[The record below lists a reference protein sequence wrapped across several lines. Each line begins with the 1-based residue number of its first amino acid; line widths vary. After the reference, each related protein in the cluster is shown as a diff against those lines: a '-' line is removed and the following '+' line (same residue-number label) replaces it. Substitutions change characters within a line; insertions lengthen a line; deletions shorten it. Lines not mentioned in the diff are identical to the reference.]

1 MNRCPMCID
10 QIRRDVVKTFNGQNP
25 GRERQR
31 ALLAAFDVRVD
42 AITFTDHTGLHDH
55 LISEH
60 RWRPYTGTLRR
71 GVSTS

>member
-1 MNRCPMCID
+1 
-10 QIRRDVVKTFNGQNP
+10 
-25 GRERQR
+25 
-31 ALLAAFDVRVD
+31 VD